1 MREYLDALRED
12 PQVAGQAPGQL
23 GQAPPDTAAGP
34 QQMPAS
40 QPLTGAIDVRGLA
53 KLLPGLTDMTQFAN
67 AMTKV
72 RTGKTNN
79 LTIAERMQLAL
90 AFIAL
95 IGDTSDTKYAALRKL
110 MPVQAQA
117 SQ

>member
-1 MREYLDALRED
+1 MREYLDVLREA
-12 PQVAGQAPGQL
+12 PPMPRQVPGQP
-23 GQAPPDTAAGP
+23 PPDTSTAAS

-40 QPLTGAIDVRGLA
+40 RPLTGVIDVHGLA
-53 KLLPGLTDMTQFAN
+53 KLLPGLTDMTQFVN

-72 RTGKTNN
+72 RTGKTNT

-95 IGDTSDTKYAALRKL
+95 VGDPSETKYAALRKL
-110 MPVQAQA
+110 MPMQAPP